1 METLSPD
8 PNFFQRNRVFF
19 KGIVMGILILVM
31 IIPTVFV
38 MNLVYERKMRQQEIV
53 REVSEKW
60 SGAQTIAGPYLYVPY
75 KIISRAQNVTVSE
88 STSFFWIL
96 PEELNVTGTI
106 DHQLRKRSIY
116 NVLLYKANLKHI
128 GKFII
133 KIPKDV
139 DSSNVIWNDA
149 QLCYG
154 ISDFRGI
161 EEKIVVNFKGN
172 EYELA
177 PGLPSPTI
185 SKKGLSAPVALD
197 MADLNQTINVGTA
210 TRIKGSEDI
219 SFLPLSGNSLFK
231 ISSKWPS
238 PSFTGTVLP
247 DERKVADS
255 GFTAQWKF
263 NKANL
268 PFGTV
273 LRETAAT
280 DTDFRFGITL
290 LQPADQYAKTERSV
304 KYAILF
310 IGLTFG
316 LFFIVE
322 IKQKKP
328 VHPLQ
333 YILIGLALVIFYTL
347 LLSISEFIHFD
358 IAYLVS
364 AVAVITMIT
373 LYSKQLFKNTSSS
386 LLTCIILT
394 MQYMFN
400 FILIRLEDTAL
411 LVGSIGLFIV
421 LGLVMYASRKIDWY
435 GKGTQ

>member
-1 METLSPD
+1 MKKPD
-8 PNFFQRNRVFF
+8 GKEDEAVAN
-19 KGIVMGILILVM
+19 
-31 IIPTVFV
+31 
-38 MNLVYERKMRQQEIV
+38 
-53 REVSEKW
+53 
-60 SGAQTIAGPYLYVPY
+60 
-75 KIISRAQNVTVSE
+75 
-88 STSFFWIL
+88 FWIL
-96 PEELNVTGTI
+96 PEVLNVNGTI

-116 NVLLYKANLKHI
+116 NVLLYRANLKHL
-128 GKFII
+128 GNFII
-133 KIPKDV
+133 RLPKDV
-139 DSSNVIWNDA
+139 DSSSIIWKDV

-161 EEKIVVNFKGN
+161 EEKIVVNFKGK

-177 PGLPSPTI
+177 PGLPSSAI
-185 SKKGLSAPVALD
+185 SKKGLSVPVELGID
-197 MADLNQTINVGTA
+197 DVNQTINFGTR
-210 TRIKGSEDI
+210 TKIKGSEEI
-219 SFLPLSGNSLFK
+219 TFLPLSGNSLFS
-231 ISSKWPS
+231 ISSKWPN
-238 PSFTGTVLP
+238 PSFTGSVLP
-247 DERKVADS
+247 DERKISDT
-255 GFTAQWKF
+255 GFTAEWKF

-268 PFGTV
+268 PFNTV
-273 LRETAAT
+273 LTDQSAT
-280 DTDFRFGITL
+280 DLDFRFGITL

-322 IKQKKP
+322 VTQKKP

-358 IAYLVS
+358 IAYLIS

-373 LYSKQLFKNTSSS
+373 LYSKQLFNNVRSS
-386 LLTCIILT
+386 LLTGGIITL
-394 MQYMFN
+394 QYA
-400 FILIRLEDTAL
+400 FIFVLIRLEDTAL

-435 GKGTQ
+435 GKNTQ

>member
-1 METLSPD
+1 MNILTHE
-8 PNFFQRNRVFF
+8 PNFFQRNRIFF
-19 KGIVMGILILVM
+19 KGIIMGFLILVM

-38 MNLVYERKMRQQEIV
+38 SNLVYERKTRQREIV

-60 SGAQTIAGPYLYVPY
+60 SGAQAIAGPYLYVPY
-75 KIISRAQNVTVSE
+75 KIIYKTALGQNAE
-88 STSFFWIL
+88 STSYFWIL
-96 PEELNVTGTI
+96 PEELSVNGTV
-106 DHQLRKRSIY
+106 DHHLRKRSIY
-116 NVLLYKANLKHI
+116 NVLLYRANLKHT

-133 KIPKDV
+133 KLPKDV
-139 DSSNVIWNDA
+139 DSANVIWKDV

-154 ISDFRGI
+154 ITDFRGI
-161 EEKIVVNFKGN
+161 EEKIVVNFNGK

-185 SKKGLSAPVALD
+185 SKKGLSSSVEVGPGH
-197 MADLNQTINVGTA
+197 LNQTISFGIRTK
-210 TRIKGSEDI
+210 IKGSEDI
-219 SFLPLSGNSLFK
+219 TFLPLSGNSVFS

-238 PSFTGTVLP
+238 PSFTGNVLP
-247 DERKVADS
+247 DERKVSDS
-255 GFTAQWKF
+255 GFTAEWKF

-268 PFGTV
+268 PFSTV
-273 LRETAAT
+273 LKDVNAAEL
-280 DTDFRFGITL
+280 DFRFGITL

-322 IKQKKP
+322 ITQKKP

-358 IAYLVS
+358 IAYLIS

-373 LYSKQLFKNTSSS
+373 LYSKQLFNNARSS
-386 LLTCIILT
+386 LITCGIITL
-394 MQYMFN
+394 QYT
-400 FILIRLEDTAL
+400 FIFVLIRLEDTAL

-435 GKGTQ
+435 GKSAQ

>member
-1 METLSPD
+1 METLSPE
-8 PNFFQRNRVFF
+8 PNFFQRNRIFF
-19 KGIVMGILILVM
+19 KGIVMGFLILVM

-38 MNLVYERKMRQQEIV
+38 NNLVYERKTRQKEIV

-75 KIISRAQNVTVSE
+75 KEIIK
-88 STSFFWIL
+88 TSDGKDAETTSHFWIL
-96 PEELNVTGTI
+96 PELLNVNGTI

-116 NVLLYKANLKHI
+116 NVLLYRANLKHT
-128 GKFII
+128 GNFII
-133 KIPKDV
+133 KVPKDV
-139 DSSNVIWNDA
+139 DSASIIWKDV

-161 EEKIVVNFKGN
+161 EEKIVVNLNGK

-177 PGLPSPTI
+177 PGLPSAAI
-185 SKKGLSAPVALD
+185 SKKGLSAPVEVGAGN
-197 MADLNQTINVGTA
+197 LNQQIGFGTH
-210 TRIKGSEDI
+210 TMIKGSEDI
-219 SFLPLSGNSLFK
+219 TFLPLSGNSVFTM
-231 ISSKWPS
+231 SSKWPS

-247 DERKVADS
+247 DERKVSDS
-255 GFTAQWKF
+255 GFTAEWKF

-268 PFGTV
+268 PFGTITKD
-273 LRETAAT
+273 LNSSEF
-280 DTDFRFGITL
+280 DFRFGITL

-316 LFFIVE
+316 LFFIIE
-322 IKQKKP
+322 ITRKKS

-364 AVAVITMIT
+364 ALAVVTMIT
-373 LYSKQLFKNTSSS
+373 LYAKQLFNNTRSA
-386 LLTCIILT
+386 LMTGGIITL
-394 MQYMFN
+394 QYT
-400 FILIRLEDTAL
+400 FIFVLIRLEDTAL

-421 LGLVMYASRKIDWY
+421 LGLIMYASRKIDWY
-435 GKGTQ
+435 GKSDQ

>member
-1 METLSPD
+1 
-8 PNFFQRNRVFF
+8 
-19 KGIVMGILILVM
+19 
-31 IIPTVFV
+31 
-38 MNLVYERKMRQQEIV
+38 
-53 REVSEKW
+53 
-60 SGAQTIAGPYLYVPY
+60 
-75 KIISRAQNVTVSE
+75 
-88 STSFFWIL
+88 L

-197 MADLNQTINVGTA
+197 MADLNQTINFGTA

-373 LYSKQLFKNTSSS
+373 LYSKQLFRNTSSS

>member
-1 METLSPD
+1 MQTLSPE
-8 PNFFQRNRVFF
+8 PNFYQRNRIFF
-19 KGIVMGILILVM
+19 KGIIMGFLILVM
-31 IIPTVFV
+31 IIPTLFV
-38 MNLVYERKMRQQEIV
+38 SNLVYERKMRQREIV

-75 KIISRAQNVTVSE
+75 KIVTKTPLGKEEVVS
-88 STSFFWIL
+88 SNFWIL
-96 PEELNVTGTI
+96 PESLDVHGTI

-116 NVLLYKANLKHI
+116 SVLLYRANLKHT
-128 GKFII
+128 GNFII
-133 KIPKDV
+133 RLPKDI
-139 DSSNVIWNDA
+139 DSSTIVWKDV

-161 EEKIVVNFKGN
+161 EEKIVVNFKGK

-177 PGLPSPTI
+177 PGLPSDAI
-185 SKKGLSAPVALD
+185 SNKGLSVPVELGVED
-197 MADLNQTINVGTA
+197 MSQTISFGTR
-210 TRIKGSEDI
+210 TRIKGSEQI
-219 SFLPLSGNSLFK
+219 TFLPLSGNSLFS
-231 ISSKWPS
+231 ISSKWPN
-238 PSFTGTVLP
+238 PSFTGSVLP
-247 DERKVADS
+247 DERKVSDS
-255 GFTAQWKF
+255 GFTAEWKF

-268 PFGTV
+268 PFNTV
-273 LRETAAT
+273 LKGQNAT
-280 DTDFRFGITL
+280 DLDFNFGISL

-322 IKQKKP
+322 ITRKTP

-358 IAYLVS
+358 LAYLIS
-364 AVAVITMIT
+364 ALAVITMIT
-373 LYSKQLFKNTSSS
+373 LYTRQLFHSARSS
-386 LLTCIILT
+386 LLTGGIITL
-394 MQYMFN
+394 QYT
-400 FILIRLEDTAL
+400 FIFVLIRLEDTAL

-435 GKGTQ
+435 GKNPE

>member
-1 METLSPD
+1 MENLSPE
-8 PNFFQRNRVFF
+8 PNFLQRNRIFF
-19 KGIVMGILILVM
+19 KGIVMGFLILVM

-38 MNLVYERKMRQQEIV
+38 NNLVNERKLRQREVV
-53 REVSEKW
+53 REVSDKW

-75 KIISRAQNVTVSE
+75 KYILKKPDGKEDEVVAN
-88 STSFFWIL
+88 FWIL
-96 PEELNVTGTI
+96 PELLNVNGTI

-116 NVLLYKANLKHI
+116 NVLLYRANLKHV
-128 GKFII
+128 GNFII
-133 KIPKDV
+133 RLPKDV
-139 DSSNVIWNDA
+139 DSSSIIWKDI

-161 EEKIVVNFKGN
+161 EEKIVVNFKGK

-177 PGLPSPTI
+177 PGLPSSAI
-185 SKKGLSAPVALD
+185 SKKGLSVPVELGID
-197 MADLNQTINVGTA
+197 DVNQTINFGTR
-210 TRIKGSEDI
+210 TKIKGSEEI
-219 SFLPLSGNSLFK
+219 TFLPLSGNSLFSV
-231 ISSKWPS
+231 SSKWPN
-238 PSFTGTVLP
+238 PSFTGSVLP
-247 DERKVADS
+247 DERKISDT
-255 GFTAQWKF
+255 GFTAEWKF

-268 PFGTV
+268 PFNTV
-273 LRETAAT
+273 LTDQSAT
-280 DTDFRFGITL
+280 DLDFRFGITL

-322 IKQKKP
+322 VTQKKP

-358 IAYLVS
+358 IAYLIS
-364 AVAVITMIT
+364 AVAVIMMIT
-373 LYSKQLFKNTSSS
+373 LYSKQLFNNARSS
-386 LLTCIILT
+386 LLTGGILT
-394 MQYMFN
+394 LQYA
-400 FILIRLEDTAL
+400 FIFVLIRLEDTAL

-435 GKGTQ
+435 GKNAQ